1 MPLYQAVIL
10 ALIQGLTEFL
20 PVSSTAHLALAPWLL
35 GWRDPGL
42 TFDVALHVG
51 TLLAVAAYFARVWI
65 RLVRSAFGRRL
76 ASKGET
82 DANPRLFWL
91 LVIATIPAGFAGLAL
106 EKYAESTL
114 RSPYVIAA
122 MMISIGVVMWL
133 ADRAGR
139 FQKTLPEVS
148 LADALAIG
156 LAQALAIV
164 PGTSRSGVTI
174 AAGLFRHLDRET
186 AARFS
191 FLLSTPV
198 IAGAALKAAM
208 NVRHAGGIPPD
219 MRAAFL
225 AGVAVSAVTGFAAIA
240 FLIRYLQRHTLNIFV
255 CYRIVCGIIILALAM
270 FFRDPVMRL

>member
-91 LVIATIPAGFAGLAL
+91 LVIATIPAGIAGL
-106 EKYAESTL
+106 
-114 RSPYVIAA
+114 
-122 MMISIGVVMWL
+122 
-133 ADRAGR
+133 
-139 FQKTLPEVS
+139 
-148 LADALAIG
+148 
-156 LAQALAIV
+156 
-164 PGTSRSGVTI
+164 
-174 AAGLFRHLDRET
+174 
-186 AARFS
+186 
-191 FLLSTPV
+191 
-198 IAGAALKAAM
+198 
-208 NVRHAGGIPPD
+208 
-219 MRAAFL
+219 
-225 AGVAVSAVTGFAAIA
+225 
-240 FLIRYLQRHTLNIFV
+240 
-255 CYRIVCGIIILALAM
+255 
-270 FFRDPVMRL
+270 